1 MRQNTRCEIF
11 CSQWLSQLFD
21 YSTQGVWGLGIRE
34 TLKSMLEDNKMIL
47 TNQVDKK
54 MIEDY
59 IDYLLKEGL
68 DPKFAQILSKTC
80 LCNDEPIYKNQ
91 RLVTEIMLRDAN
103 KRNRLILGVKDI
115 HGEIY
120 IKDPSCMLTKDA
132 FILLRN
138 FETGKVATYVNPYE
152 IEDMDPE
159 MQTTKNTPKKFNFKK
174 AYEYFLSC
182 LILMGDICTGRNTA
196 AIHYLRK
203 YYDFNTC
210 SKIIKSDKYGFPLR
224 RAMCYLIQ
232 RLWVDVDPFRE
243 SPYPTC
249 TKFWSKF
256 DDDHE
261 GRVNWVGDQEVSNLA
276 IYEDL
281 KEFVYNYLIDIC
293 DSEEFNW
300 GKGKEFVQVILD
312 LCEKMLRLRFF
323 YRIEAFKQIFKSL
336 TKVLKI
342 TDKYKDQIK
351 DKGTNLIFTI
361 PDEGVTSGNSTDSRK
376 GRLEANAN
384 LTEDDPEEWLVLPDF
399 LKLKK
404 KTMDILKLLVQIQTD
419 LRASAFFANYKFA
432 KLNRIMKSQ
441 GLVNPT
447 SPAIKSSLLSQQS
460 MNVHKSFVTKNS
472 TIHSSDS
479 NGGLRKSYDGGSKKN
494 HEEANWYVENYE
506 KFCED
511 RGLQC
516 SDTLRETNVNFN
528 YCLYNSPASFIEHSS
543 KLFDLL
549 VDQLKY
555 KDESYKKLVTELM
568 YGLYTS
574 STSLGETLI
583 EIQMIEVDC
592 QQIIFERI
600 SKAITE
606 LFQCAEGLE
615 ENFYYNPDKALSDI
629 TGKIQNLYNSISLK
643 QENNKKIEL

>member
-1 MRQNTRCEIF
+1 
-11 CSQWLSQLFD
+11 
-21 YSTQGVWGLGIRE
+21 
-34 TLKSMLEDNKMIL
+34 MLEDNKMIL

-479 NGGLRKSYDGGSKKN
+479 NGGLRKSHDGGSKKN